1 MFTLQLILL
10 IVSCALATS
19 SRRVQNDS
27 KQNLVMLQGYGS
39 GGSNYANGNGASYG
53 SYNSYSSYDSLY
65 PFTTSLACIVGDFQS
80 AG

>member
-1 MFTLQLILL
+1 MFTLPLLLL
-10 IVSCALATS
+10 IASCALSTS
-19 SRRVQNDS
+19 ARRLQNES

-39 GGSNYANGNGASYG
+39 GGSNYASGNGASYG

-65 PFTTSLACIVGDFQS
+65 PFTTSLACIVGDTQN